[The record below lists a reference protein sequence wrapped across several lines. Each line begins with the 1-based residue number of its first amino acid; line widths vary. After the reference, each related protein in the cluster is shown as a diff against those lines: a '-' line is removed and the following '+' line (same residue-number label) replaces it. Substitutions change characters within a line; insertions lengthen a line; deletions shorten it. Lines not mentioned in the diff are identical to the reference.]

1 MRYFHLAPLT
11 GLALFACE
19 KADPAVG
26 ASGSFRQH
34 NSGSGSGPLGLIP
47 ADCTSTRGVDKVMV
61 TIDATSLKFCE
72 SLATLGTIKDARPGL
87 GDIELDVENGSPT
100 LIRKQT

>member
-72 SLATLGTIKDARPGL
+72 SLATLGTIKDARPGWATS
-87 GDIELDVENGSPT
+87 NST
-100 LIRKQT
+100 LKTGARR